1 MKIIYR
7 KSDLELMGTVPN
19 NMTIEQ
25 EIELNVIPNF
35 GGLKEDYSFIETELN
50 DFHLENK
57 NGVIIV
63 VENFREPTIVEDKP
77 TKAEVEFAEY
87 VLATEDRI
95 VQLENKILGGI

>member
-1 MKIIYR
+1 MNIIYR
-7 KSDLELMGTVPN
+7 KTDLELMGTVLD

-50 DFHLENK
+50 DFHLERK
-57 NGVIIV
+57 DGTIIV

-95 VQLENKILGGI
+95 VQLENKILGGN

>member
-1 MKIIYR
+1 MIIIYR
-7 KSDLELMGTVPN
+7 KLDLVCVGNAESASTLK
-19 NMTIEQ
+19 Q
-25 EIELNVIPNF
+25 EIDLNVIPNF
-35 GGLKEDYSFIETELN
+35 GGLKEDYSFIETELK
-50 DFHLENK
+50 DFHLENQ

-63 VENFREPTIVEDKP
+63 VENFREPTIIEDKP